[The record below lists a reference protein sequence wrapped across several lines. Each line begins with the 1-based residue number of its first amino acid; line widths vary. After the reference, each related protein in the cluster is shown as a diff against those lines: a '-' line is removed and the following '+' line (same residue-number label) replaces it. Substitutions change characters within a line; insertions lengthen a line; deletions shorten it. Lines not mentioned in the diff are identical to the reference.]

1 MPQPWL
7 ESTLR
12 FSFKIW
18 KKSPYIKKNEMK
30 ALFQLFENLRCCCF
44 LRELACTADPLS
56 PIQLGVHIDHV
67 QRVTEQG
74 SKHSHGKNC
83 VLETCENKELTTTG

>member
-1 MPQPWL
+1 
-7 ESTLR
+7 
-12 FSFKIW
+12 
-18 KKSPYIKKNEMK
+18 MK

-67 QRVTEQG
+67 HQNTRMQVDATYQLSADSIPPG
-74 SKHSHGKNC
+74 RAKQPG
-83 VLETCENKELTTTG
+83 L